1 NSVIAKPAEQTPLI
15 AALAVKLCHEAG
27 IPNAVLQLAPG
38 DGKVGAAL
46 TGDPRIAGVAFTGST
61 ATARAIN
68 RALAARDAPIATL
81 IAETGG
87 QNALIVDSSA
97 LPEQVTRDVMSS
109 AFQSAGQRC
118 SALRVLYL
126 QEDVADAMLGMIRGA
141 FDGLVIGDPK
151 ALPTDVGPVIDAEAK
166 RALNSHIARM
176 RGAGRTIWQREL
188 PAACKTG

>member
-1 NSVIAKPAEQTPLI
+1 MATAALAAGNTVIAKPAEQTPLI

-27 IPNAVLQLAPG
+27 IPNDVLQLAPG

-46 TGDPRIAGVAFTGST
+46 TSDPRVAGVAFTGSI
-61 ATARAIN
+61 ATAHIIN
-68 RALAARDAPIATL
+68 RTLAARKGPIGTL

-87 QNALIVDSSA
+87 QNAMIVDSSA

-126 QEDVADAMLGMIRGA
+126 QDDVADTMLEMIRGA
-141 FDGLVIGDPK
+141 FETLQIGNP
-151 ALPTDVGPVIDAEAK
+151 AELSTDVGPVID
-166 RALNSHIARM
+166 
-176 RGAGRTIWQREL
+176 RE
-188 PAACKTG
+188 